1 MIAFPQLHRLKIKT
15 IYNEIEVQ
23 MILLKPK
30 KYANFLVFDHNI
42 SSEALE
48 KFQVCDL
55 ANHLFGLVY
64 ELPYPAG
71 AIAPIEI
78 VENQLKNKKGEYEVG
93 IFHEPSTNFDK
104 LFIIVHRNYS
114 QQFGVVFKGAK
125 LAVFQLSYRKLI
137 GSESEL
143 FALYLNELSRANYFM
158 GNLKLSYILEFKQL
172 QSEIESLDS
181 KIKVASEKTREDQ
194 KKIETVKKSMRKL
207 TQDIQYTSDKHILDC
222 ENCGLERKNVVFL
235 PCGDIVHCKSCIIS
249 HIKIP
254 LNTRLKI
261 SLFKCQRCRNTIN
274 EAREV
279 FY

>member
-1 MIAFPQLHRLKIKT
+1 MIAFPQLQRLKIKT

-23 MILLKPK
+23 MILIRPK
-30 KYANFLVFDHNI
+30 KYAKLLVFDH
-42 SSEALE
+42 SVSRKALE

-55 ANHLFGLVY
+55 ANHLLGLVY
-64 ELPYPAG
+64 ELPYPIG
-71 AIAPIEI
+71 TIAPIES
-78 VENQLKNKKGEYEVG
+78 VENQLKNKKGKYEVG
-93 IFHEPSTNFDK
+93 IFHEPSTNFDE
-104 LFIIVHRNYS
+104 LFIIVHRDYS

-125 LAVFQLSYRKLI
+125 LAVFQLSYRKLF
-137 GSESEL
+137 GSKSEL
-143 FALYLNELSRANYFM
+143 FNLYLNEMSRANFSLR
-158 GNLKLSYILEFKQL
+158 NLKLSYILEFNQL

-181 KIKVASEKTREDQ
+181 KIKTASEKNREDQ
-194 KKIETVKKSMRKL
+194 KKIETVKKLMRKL
-207 TQDIQYTSDKHILDC
+207 SLDIQCTSDKHFLDC

-235 PCGDIVHCKSCIIS
+235 PCGDIIHCKNCIIS